1 MTLRARL
8 VVSFTV
14 LLLIAIAAVG
24 AIAMTSTRSVLIDQ
38 IDTALIEV
46 DTRLAALPGRGL
58 GNEYIREFVRSA
70 GLDPRGQESYRLVR
84 FPNEDPDNIFVFDRY
99 ESQDDVPNVAQYD
112 VVDPPT
118 PQTIS
123 AIGSAIEYRAIGR
136 FVEPDNRIDYFAVP
150 LTEVDDAIQGLLNRL
165 LLAGSIVLLIGAA
178 ITWWTVRHD
187 MRPVEDMI
195 DTAAAIGGG
204 DLSQRV
210 PPAPEN
216 TEIARLGDALNHMLT
231 HIEHSF
237 ESEQEAQHRLKQ
249 FIADASH
256 ELRTPITSV
265 KGYAELYRAGGL
277 ADEEALANAMAR
289 IEKESARM
297 GRLVEDLLLLARLD
311 RESSLE
317 RGAVDMKLIV
327 DEAVSDFE
335 TLEPDRP
342 IHVSGDDSAFVQGD
356 EARLTQV
363 VANLL
368 NNARIHTPPGSP
380 VDVTV
385 RSDNGHVV
393 LEVTDDGP
401 GIPPSE
407 LTKVFDRFHRVDTS
421 RARKS
426 GGSGLGLS
434 IVSAIVE
441 SHGGTVAASNA
452 NGRGAQFTVTL
463 PSKAPISG
471 SQS

>member
-24 AIAMTSTRSVLIDQ
+24 AIAMTTTRSVLIDQ
-38 IDTALIEV
+38 IDAALIEV
-46 DTRLAALPGRGL
+46 DNRLSELPGRGL
-58 GNEYIREFVRSA
+58 GNEYLREFVRSV

-84 FPNEDPDNIFVFDRY
+84 YPDDDPDNLFVFDRY
-99 ESQDDVPNVAQYD
+99 ESEADVPNVAEYQ
-112 VVDPPT
+112 VVNPPR

-123 AIGSAIEYRAIGR
+123 AIGSDLEYRAIGR
-136 FVEPDNRIDYFAVP
+136 LVEPDNRIDYFAVP
-150 LTEVDDAIQGLLNRL
+150 LTEVDAAAQGLLNTL
-165 LLAGSIVLLIGAA
+165 LFAGSAVLLMGAA
-178 ITWWTVRHD
+178 VTWWTVRHD

-210 PPAPEN
+210 PSAPEN
-216 TEIARLGDALNHMLT
+216 TEIARLGDALNHMLA
-231 HIEHSF
+231 HIEQSF
-237 ESEQEAQHRLKQ
+237 ESEQEAQDRLKQ

-277 ADEEALANAMAR
+277 ADDEALANAMAR
-289 IEKESARM
+289 IEKESTRM

-317 RGAVDMKLIV
+317 LGPVDMKLIV

-335 TLEPDRP
+335 ALDPDRP
-342 IHVSGDDSAFVQGD
+342 IHVSGDETAFVQGD

-368 NNARIHTPPGSP
+368 SNARIHTPAGRP
-380 VDVTV
+380 VDVAV
-385 RSDNGHVV
+385 SSVNGHVV

-401 GIPPSE
+401 GIPPE
-407 LTKVFDRFHRVDTS
+407 DLPRVFDRFHRVDTS

-441 SHGGTVAASNA
+441 SHGGSVAVRNA
-452 NGRGAQFTVTL
+452 EGRGAHFTVTL
-463 PSKAPISG
+463 PGRPAALG
-471 SQS
+471 SQR

>member
-24 AIAMTSTRSVLIDQ
+24 AIATTSTRRVLISQ

-46 DTRLAALPGRGL
+46 DTRLNAVPGRGMTS
-58 GNEYIREFVRSA
+58 EFIREFIRAA
-70 GLDPRGQESYRLVR
+70 GLDPRGQDVARLLRV
-84 FPNEDPDNIFVFDRY
+84 PGAEQDGIYVFDPEQYDNRGEY
-99 ESQDDVPNVAQYD
+99 PNVGLYELS
-112 VVDPPT
+112 DPPR
-118 PQTIS
+118 PQTIP
-123 AIGSAIEYRAIGR
+123 AIDARIEYRTIGR
-136 FVEPDNRIDYFAVP
+136 TVGPNNQVEYFAVP
-150 LTEVDDAIQGLLNRL
+150 LDEVHEATRGLLNTL
-165 LLAGSIVLLIGAA
+165 LFAGSAVLVLGAA
-178 ITWWTVRHD
+178 ATWWTVRRG

-195 DTAAAIGGG
+195 DTAAAIGAG

-210 PPAPEN
+210 PPAADN
-216 TEIARLGDALNHMLT
+216 TELARLGDALNHMLG
-231 HIEHSF
+231 HIEQSF
-237 ESEQEAQHRLKQ
+237 ESEYESQARLKQ

-277 ADEEALANAMAR
+277 SDDDALANAMGR

-311 RESSLE
+311 RETDVE
-317 RGAVDMKLIV
+317 HAPVDMRLIV
-327 DEAVSDFE
+327 DEAVTDFE
-335 TLEPDRP
+335 ALDPDRP
-342 IHVSGDDSAFVQGD
+342 VHVSGDESAFVDGD

-363 VANLL
+363 VSNLL
-368 NNARIHTPPGSP
+368 SNARIHTPDGSP
-380 VDVTV
+380 VDVTIS
-385 RSDNGHVV
+385 RDNDVVV
-393 LEVTDDGP
+393 LGVVDDGP

-407 LTKVFDRFHRVDTS
+407 LPRVFDRFHRVDTS

-441 SHGGTVAASNA
+441 SHGGTVTADNA
-452 NGRGAQFTVTL
+452 EGRGARFTVRL
-463 PSKAPISG
+463 PARDAR
-471 SQS
+471 